1 MANFYT
7 DNNDLRFHLTHPMM
21 EKIVRLKEMD
31 YRDKDQYDYAPHDFE
46 DAMDNYEKVLEIIG
60 AICAD
65 VIAPNAEDVDHEG
78 PQIVDGRV
86 RYARGTQENHEA
98 LTRAGVIG
106 MNFPRKYD
114 GLNFPMVP
122 YVMAAELVSRAD
134 AGFANIWGL

>member
-86 RYARGTQENHEA
+86 RYARG
-98 LTRAGVIG
+98 
-106 MNFPRKYD
+106 
-114 GLNFPMVP
+114 
-122 YVMAAELVSRAD
+122 
-134 AGFANIWGL
+134 